1 MAGQEKLTQ
10 LRARRIALA
19 AQGFAARKP
28 AGQVERRHLLRVLD
42 HTGLFQIDSVNV
54 AQRAQYMPAFS
65 RLGAY
70 DTAILDRAQSRRP
83 RALFEYWA
91 HEASLLP
98 VEMEP
103 LLRWRMQRARE
114 GRGIYGG
121 LATFG
126 RERRAVIDEV
136 LREVDRNGPL
146 AAADIDGHKGASGWW
161 EWSEPKRALEWLFWA
176 GLVTTHSRGP
186 NFERLYD
193 LPERVLPP
201 HITSRPTPSPA
212 DAQRKLMEIAARAH
226 GVATASDLRDY
237 FRLAPDDAHPRVDEL
252 VEEGML
258 VPVTVKGWAKQA
270 YLHRDAR
277 LPRKVD
283 VRALLAPF
291 DPLIWERSR
300 TERLFDFHYRIEI
313 YTPAEKRVYGYYV
326 FPFVMG
332 ERIVARVDLKAD
344 RQGGALQVQSAF
356 AESNAPPET
365 AVELFEELA
374 QMASWL
380 GLERVEIRDRGDLAS
395 DLKAA
400 ASDFEAPGKRLAH
413 KSPTKSSEI
422 ESRRGTFIGQ

>member
-1 MAGQEKLTQ
+1 MAGQERLTRLQ
-10 LRARRIALA
+10 AQRIALA
-19 AQGFAARKP
+19 AQGFTGRKP
-28 AGQVERRHLLRVLD
+28 ASRVERRHLLRLLD
-42 HTGLFQIDSVNV
+42 RIGLFQIDSVNV

-70 DTAILDRAQSRRP
+70 DTSILDRAQARRP

-98 VEMEP
+98 VEIEP
-103 LLRWRMQRARE
+103 LLRWRMERARQ
-114 GRGIYGG
+114 GRGIYSG

-126 RERRAVIDEV
+126 RERRTVIDHV
-136 LREVDRNGPL
+136 LREVERNGPL
-146 AAADIDGHKGASGWW
+146 TAADIDGHRGASGWW

-201 HITSRPTPSPA
+201 QITARPTPSPA
-212 DAQRKLMEIAARAH
+212 DAQRSLMEIAAKAH

-237 FRLAPDDAHPRVDEL
+237 FRLAPEDARPRIEEL
-252 VEEGML
+252 VEDGVL
-258 VPVTVKGWAKQA
+258 VPVAVKGWTKQA
-270 YLHRDAR
+270 YLHRAAQR
-277 LPRKVD
+277 PRKVEA
-283 VRALLAPF
+283 RALLAPF

-326 FPFVMG
+326 FPFLLG

-344 RQGGALQVQSAF
+344 RRASALQVQSAF
-356 AESNAPPET
+356 AERKAPPET
-365 AVELFEELA
+365 AAELFKALTS
-374 QMASWL
+374 MAAWL
-380 GLERVEIRDRGDLAS
+380 GLERVDIRHQGDLAPQ
-395 DLKAA
+395 LKATA
-400 ASDFEAPGKRLAH
+400 
-413 KSPTKSSEI
+413 
-422 ESRRGTFIGQ
+422 ES